1 MAGGVTEEGFLIGP
15 MEVDIAVPGIFVG
28 GVESAQAKD
37 SGENQIFSGGR
48 GVGVFQGVNF
58 AGWNAS
64 AQDGAWGEVVTDF
77 FGDLEASGGSFE
89 AARLEADAKF
99 RGADGKGDQDF
110 SIAVDGGGLGGDG
123 DSDGKSCRGG
133 AGGFFA
139 LHSAPKQA

>member
-1 MAGGVTEEGFLIGP
+1 MAGGVSKEGFLIGA
-15 MEVDIAVPGIFVG
+15 MKINIAVPGIFIG
-28 GVESAQAKD
+28 RVESAQTKD
-37 SGENQIFSGGR
+37 SGKNQVLLGGEGAWIFR
-48 GVGVFQGVNF
+48 GVNF
-58 AGWNAS
+58 ARWDAS
-64 AQDGAWGEVVTDF
+64 AQDGAGGEAIADF
-77 FGDLEASGGSFE
+77 FRDLEASGGSFE